1 MRSPGAAAIAA
12 ATALNLP
19 LGTLYAFSVFLKPI
33 EALLGIGR
41 TEMSFVFALATI
53 TLTVG
58 MNFAPWFYRRFSPFA
73 LALGCALSGAAGLW
87 LAASATS
94 FAQFAIGYGVV
105 VGPGAGIGFILV
117 QQAVNQTVVKRRGLA
132 NGYVVSLYPLGAMIG
147 APILGWGIETF
158 GVRATLV
165 VLGLAVLLTSALAG
179 MLLRAARIGTHDESA
194 AGAATADP
202 QWRLFFRLAALF
214 FLAAAAGLMVMSQAA
229 GIVQAYG
236 GHTALA
242 IGATTVIM
250 ASVGAARIAGGWLV
264 DHFPVPHVG
273 VGCQAFSLVGAAALT
288 IWPTPLVA
296 VVALSMIGVGYG
308 VVSGLTAAAIAR
320 YWHKNSFGG
329 VASRLYI
336 AWCVAAVTLPILAGW
351 IYDRTQ
357 GYGAAL
363 LIAGGANLLAVF
375 IAARLPG
382 GRE

>member
-1 MRSPGAAAIAA
+1 VRNRGAAAIAA

-19 LGTLYAFSVFLKPI
+19 LGTLYAFSVYLKPI

-73 LALGCALSGAAGLW
+73 LALGCAICGAAGLC
-87 LAASATS
+87 LAATATT

-117 QQAVNQTVVKRRGLA
+117 QQAVNQTVAKRRGLA
-132 NGYVVSLYPLGAMIG
+132 NGYVVSMYPLGAMIG
-147 APILGWGIETF
+147 APILGWAIEAF
-158 GVRATLV
+158 GVRATLGGLGAT
-165 VLGLAVLLTSALAG
+165 VLATSVLAG
-179 MLLRAARIGTHDESA
+179 LLLRAARIGTQDDA
-194 AGAATADP
+194 AAAAASADP
-202 QWRLFFRLAALF
+202 QWSLFFRLAMVF

-236 GHTALA
+236 GSTAIA
-242 IGATTVIM
+242 VGATTVIM
-250 ASVGAARIAGGWLV
+250 AAVGAARIAGGWLV
-264 DHFPVPHVG
+264 DHFPIPYVG
-273 VGCQAFSLVGAAALT
+273 VGCQAVSLVGAAALT
-288 IWPTPLVA
+288 IWPAPAVA

-320 YWHKNSFGG
+320 YWHKNLFGS

-363 LIAGGANLLAVF
+363 LVAGGANLIAIG
-375 IAARLPG
+375 IAARLPKP
-382 GRE
+382 

>member
-19 LGTLYAFSVFLKPI
+19 LGTLYAFSVFLKPV

-58 MNFAPWFYRRFSPFA
+58 MNFAPWFYRRFSPFTLSIACAA
-73 LALGCALSGAAGLW
+73 LGAAGLW
-87 LAASATS
+87 LAASANS

-117 QQAVNQTVVKRRGLA
+117 QQAVNQTVTQRRGLA

-147 APILGWGIETF
+147 APILGWTIGAF
-158 GVRATLV
+158 GVRATLAGLGAT
-165 VLGLAVLLTSALAG
+165 VLVTSVLAG
-179 MLLRAARIGTHDESA
+179 LLLRAARIGTHDESA
-194 AGAATADP
+194 ATGDGDP
-202 QWRLFFRLAALF
+202 QWGLFLRLASVF

-236 GHTALA
+236 GGTAIA
-242 IGATTVIM
+242 VAATTVIM
-250 ASVGAARIAGGWLV
+250 AAVGAARIAGGWLV
-264 DHFPVPHVG
+264 DHFAIPHVG
-273 VGCQAFSLVGAAALT
+273 VGCQIVSLTGALALT
-288 IWPTPLVA
+288 IWPTPAVA
-296 VVALSMIGVGYG
+296 VVALSMIGIGYG
-308 VVSGLTAAAIAR
+308 VISGLTAAAIAR
-320 YWHKNSFGG
+320 YWHKNAFGR

-363 LIAGGANLLAVF
+363 LLAGGANLIAVG
-375 IAARLPG
+375 IAARLPKP
-382 GRE
+382 